1 MRLVTILLVMAM
13 LSGCISQKKRED
25 IFHRYAR
32 ENPIDLAETYA
43 DKFPVK
49 TVTVK
54 GRTDTLTVRDTVQV
68 KVPVPVNGGADTI
81 WADCPPTETVYRY
94 INRTDTIMK
103 ENTALIVALQGKIN
117 ELNTELAVEKSLR
130 VSSENQSNNRLYWI
144 IGLAIGLAASMALK
158 IKRLI

>member
-1 MRLVTILLVMAM
+1 MAM

-54 GRTDTLTVRDTVQV
+54 GETDTVTVRDTVQV

-81 WADCPPTETVYRY
+81 WADCPPAETVYRY
-94 INRTDTIMK
+94 INRTDTIMQ
-103 ENTALIVALQGKIN
+103 ENTALIVALQGRLN
-117 ELNTELAVEKSLR
+117 EVNTEIAVEKALR
-130 VSSENQSNNRLYWI
+130 VSAENQSKNRLYCIIGLI
-144 IGLAIGLAASMALK
+144 IGLAVSMALK
-158 IKRLI
+158 IKRIL